1 MVHIRDERYGD
12 EIMSRNLPNKDKS
25 KKISPEKDKF
35 IKSPTDRSTY
45 KSVEDTDAGSD
56 DNKLKIEPIME

>member
-1 MVHIRDERYGD
+1 
-12 EIMSRNLPNKDKS
+12 MSRNLPNKDKS